1 MKLDLLALFNGM
13 RRKVIN
19 AAFTSHTIANVAK
32 SETRKTKKTRKLEAK
47 EAASYNAAREVRAGK
62 RK

>member
-1 MKLDLLALFNGM
+1 MIDLLKLFNGM

-19 AAFTSHTIANVAK
+19 SMFTSHTIAKVAK

-47 EAASYNAAREVRAGK
+47 EAASFNAVREKRAGK

>member
-1 MKLDLLALFNGM
+1 MIDLLKLFNGM

-19 AAFTSHTIANVAK
+19 SMFTSHTIAKVAK

-47 EAASYNAAREVRAGK
+47 EAATFNAVRETRAGK